1 MTDCVRETL
10 CTHCIH
16 REVCSI
22 KTSYLDTLVKLPYVR
37 PDFALTLTCR
47 HYSKKVS
54 TPRTSL
60 LDTLITTS
68 NANEIKG
75 VYTEE
80 IAQDYRNQ
88 GDLKIEHR

>member
-22 KTSYLDTLVKLPYVR
+22 KTSYLDTLVNLPHVR
-37 PDFALTLTCR
+37 PDFALGLTCK
-47 HYSKKVS
+47 HYSKKEP
-54 TPRTSL
+54 TLRTNMF
-60 LDTLITTS
+60 DTLSTTS
-68 NANEIKG
+68 NVSEVKG